1 MIQNRHNCYDYSFDV
16 VDPAQA
22 KPEARFHQPGGT
34 KNLSGRLYRRD
45 GRTCKNVAALIKRD
59 VPDLRRST
67 FRRRCG
73 RGYSKIALTV
83 DPNTD
88 YHFYRQDR
96 DGYWS
101 HKDGENPVKRY
112 DANGAPIWNPQKA
125 ARDYRP
131 NGLRLNYTKFCGFYC
146 APRRTI
152 KLAR

>member
-1 MIQNRHNCYDYSFDV
+1 MIQHRHNCYDYSFDV
-16 VDPAQA
+16 VDPSQA

-34 KNLSGRLYRRD
+34 QNLSRRLYRRD
-45 GRTCKNVAALIKRD
+45 GRTCKNVAALIRRD

-73 RGYSKIALTV
+73 RGFSKIALVV

-112 DANGAPIWNPQKA
+112 DANGAPIWNPQ
-125 ARDYRP
+125 RDYRP

-152 KLAR
+152 KLGR